1 MTPPSLTERAPPVGA
16 LVDPRDLRGDGV
28 AAIVTGALSGR
39 RQRVLPALLVLIAAV
54 LWIDALRG
62 VDLHA
67 VGDLGLVSALPP
79 TAFVALGIITASFGL
94 TLRDKDVSTP
104 LAVVHIVVLV
114 LMLHGATSLIDGE
127 PAFNVVWRHA
137 GVTDYV
143 LTTGRTNPHIDAYFN
158 WPGFFFLAALATHAA
173 GLSSTLGLS
182 AWAPVVF
189 ELLCLPALVVIAR
202 AFTSDRRVSWG
213 AVWVFYATNWVGQD
227 YFSPQAMV
235 FVMYLA
241 VIAVVLSGLSRRAAP
256 DLARWRERGVRLL
269 VRLHVRRPGGE
280 LIEEVALPE
289 VGSTQRAALVPVCV
303 VIIAAIVASHQLTPW
318 IMLASLVALVGLR
331 RCIAR
336 GLPVIT
342 LALVL
347 TWLTYLAA
355 VYLHG
360 HLKPLL
366 GQTLDIQQ
374 TVSANVG
381 GRLQGS
387 ADHLLVVRLRLA
399 MTALVWGLAIV
410 GAVRAL
416 RRGEASPSHAILAV
430 APVAVGVLQPYGG
443 EIAMRVYLF
452 SLPFVS
458 CYAARALLPSAT
470 WRGWRVFA
478 TFACASALLLAGF
491 VFTRWGNER
500 MTLFTTAE
508 VHAVDQLY
516 RIAPKGSMLVAAS
529 PNLPWQFRHYGDY
542 HYTLLSR
549 QLKIPG
555 PAPRPAHTAVAVA
568 RFMRHVRPVRAY
580 LIITR
585 SQKVYD
591 QLLGAQLWGSAGQ
604 LERAVERSWRFRKV
618 FDNGDG
624 MIFTLSRRGARWRR

>member
-1 MTPPSLTERAPPVGA
+1 MTPPSLTGRAPPVGA
-16 LVDPRDLRGDGV
+16 LAHPRNLRV
-28 AAIVTGALSGR
+28 AAIVTRVLSGR
-39 RQRVLPALLVLIAAV
+39 GRGLLPALLVLIAAV
-54 LWIDALRG
+54 LWIDALRD
-62 VDLHA
+62 VDLRA
-67 VGDLGLVSALPP
+67 IGDLGLVTALPP
-79 TAFVALGIITASFGL
+79 TAFVALGIIAASFAL
-94 TLRDKDVSTP
+94 TLRDEDVSTA
-104 LAVVHIVVLV
+104 LAVLHIVVLV

-143 LTTGRTNPHIDAYFN
+143 LTTGRIDPHIDAYFN

-173 GLSSTLGLS
+173 GLNSTLGLS
-182 AWAPVVF
+182 AWAPFAF

-202 AFTSDRRVSWG
+202 SFTSDRRLSWS
-213 AVWVFYATNWVGQD
+213 AVWIFYATNWVGQD
-227 YFSPQAMV
+227 YFSPQAMA
-235 FVMYLA
+235 FVMYLG
-241 VIAVVLSGLSRRAAP
+241 VLAVVLSGLSRRAAP
-256 DLARWRERGVRLL
+256 DFPRWRERGARLL
-269 VRLHVRRPGGE
+269 VRLRARRPGVG
-280 LIEEVALPE
+280 LLEEVALPD
-289 VGSTQRAALVPVCV
+289 VGSAQRAALVPVCV
-303 VIIAAIVASHQLTPW
+303 VIIAAMVASHQLTPW
-318 IMLASLVALVGLR
+318 IMLSSLVALVALR
-331 RCIAR
+331 RCTAR

-342 LALVL
+342 LALIL

-355 VYLHG
+355 AYLNG

-366 GQTLDIQQ
+366 GQTLNLQQ

-399 MTALVWGLAIV
+399 MTGLLWALAIV
-410 GAVRAL
+410 GAVRGL
-416 RRGEASPSHAILAV
+416 RRGEARPSHAILAV

-443 EIAMRVYLF
+443 EMVMRVYLF
-452 SLPFVS
+452 SLPFVA

-470 WRGWRVFA
+470 RGGWRVFA
-478 TFACASALLLAGF
+478 TFACASALLLTSF

-500 MTLFTTAE
+500 TTLFTSAE
-508 VHAVDQLY
+508 VRAVDHLY

-542 HYTLLSR
+542 DYKLVLR
-549 QLKIPG
+549 QLKIAG
-555 PAPRPAHTAVAVA
+555 PTPRPARTAADVA
-568 RFMRHVRPVRAY
+568 RYMRHVRPVRSY

-585 SQKVYD
+585 SQKIYD
-591 QLLGAQLWGSAGQ
+591 QVLGAQLWGSAAQ

-624 MIFTLSRRGARWRR
+624 RIFVLSARGARWRS